1 MKRMYDTLLAGM
13 LLAAPLFV
21 SCEKDLSINPNPE
34 SRMAFV
40 YKNTEDSLVS
50 NSFAYYE
57 DDVVIDTVWLDVMLY
72 GTLEDYDRP
81 IALEQV
87 TTGENDAVPGK
98 HYVAFDDA
106 QLATYYKLPANQ
118 LETKLPIVLL
128 RDASLKEE
136 NYTLKITFKPNE
148 YFGQSVKERASRS
161 VLIADQLVRPNNWD
175 GTMEWF
181 FGEYGTEKHFFLIQT
196 FGGNWDDAYIEEEIL
211 AYYYTDQMVLMGM
224 ARRAGEALSELNA
237 EREANGLGLLKEAD
251 GTVVEIPIF

>member
-1 MKRMYDTLLAGM
+1 MKTIATIA
-13 LLAAPLFV
+13 LAA
-21 SCEKDLSINPNPE
+21 
-34 SRMAFV
+34 
-40 YKNTEDSLVS
+40 
-50 NSFAYYE
+50 
-57 DDVVIDTVWLDVMLY
+57 
-72 GTLEDYDRP
+72 G
-81 IALEQV
+81 IALSPVIAQAAFQGPAAAPDSANSMTVSQV
-87 TTGENDAVPGK
+87 LSLKFDRDYVCMTGN
-98 HYVAFDDA
+98 
-106 QLATYYKLPANQ
+106 
-118 LETKLPIVLL
+118 IVNKVITDHEEYTF
-128 RDASLKEE
+128 RDATGSMVVEIEDKVFAGQEVTPE
-136 NYTLKITFKPNE
+136 TRVRICGEVDTETFKPNE